1 VSVEAGLAELAS
13 ATAWQRHRG
22 DVPCV
27 DCGVCAAAMWTQRV
41 VIHAQ
46 VHEWQVCGRCLM
58 RRMVEG

>member
-27 DCGVCAAAMWTQRV
+27 DCGVCAAAMRTQRV